1 MKSLYSL
8 ATQDECATSG
18 AKTAYPSGFT
28 SVFCGVLVGSVVFW
42 YPYHMLFVELWE
54 PSCKSSSLP
63 VDRYS
68 ISKGAIK
75 G

>member
-1 MKSLYSL
+1 MISLYAL
-8 ATQDECATSG
+8 AIQDECATSG
-18 AKTAYPSGFT
+18 TKTAYPSGFT
-28 SVFCGVLVGSVVFW
+28 SVFCEILGGSVVFW
-42 YPYHMLFVELWE
+42 YPHHMLLVELWE

-68 ISKGAIK
+68 ISKRAIK